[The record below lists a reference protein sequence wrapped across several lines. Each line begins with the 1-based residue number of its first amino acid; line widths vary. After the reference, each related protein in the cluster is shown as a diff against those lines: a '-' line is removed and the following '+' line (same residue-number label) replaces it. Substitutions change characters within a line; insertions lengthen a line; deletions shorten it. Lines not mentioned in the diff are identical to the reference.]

1 MLRLILIVVLIAATA
16 SARHAVKKVRRNQN
30 VYETCYGKSSP
41 FHQCEPNESDY
52 PAMVSLARTINLAD
66 AKRILLAGN
75 TIEDLCDETRQSIDC
90 FKNQLK
96 RASPKCVQVYGL
108 SSEKI
113 NDMSSLRTL
122 LCETEVIKAIRNN
135 LDCILTMDMIKFGE
149 KCLLPNIYVDC
160 SQVESSEEYTAK
172 RECYSKKYRPDCNVE
187 TVLACGVTKVFH
199 TCGEDAS
206 DLVALIGNAV
216 FERFPICPANR
227 PYHHLAKMLKFFKK

>member
-1 MLRLILIVVLIAATA
+1 
-16 SARHAVKKVRRNQN
+16 
-30 VYETCYGKSSP
+30 
-41 FHQCEPNESDY
+41 
-52 PAMVSLARTINLAD
+52 MVSLARTINLAD

-96 RASPKCVQVYGL
+96 RASPECVQLYANHDL

-113 NDMSSLRTL
+113 NDISSLRTL

-135 LDCILTMDMIKFGE
+135 LDCILTMDMVKFGE
-149 KCLLPNIYVDC
+149 KCQLPNRDMDC
-160 SQVESSEEYTAK
+160 SQVESSEEYTAR
-172 RECYSKKYRPDCNVE
+172 RECYSEKYSTDCNVE
-187 TVLACGVTKVFH
+187 TVLACGVTKVFN

-216 FERFPICPANR
+216 FERFPICPAGGPHN
-227 PYHHLAKMLKFFKK
+227 HLAKMLKFFKK

>member
-1 MLRLILIVVLIAATA
+1 M
-16 SARHAVKKVRRNQN
+16 
-30 VYETCYGKSSP
+30 
-41 FHQCEPNESDY
+41 
-52 PAMVSLARTINLAD
+52 
-66 AKRILLAGN
+66 KRILLSGN
-75 TIEDLCDETRQSIDC
+75 TIEDLCDETRQTIDC

-96 RASPKCVQVYGL
+96 RASPECVQHYATRDL
-108 SSEKI
+108 SSEKLDDI
-113 NDMSSLRTL
+113 SSLRTL